1 MRTDKGKWRL
11 TSQSSFWQVCYSI
24 LILVFLTTCLKNTD
38 PFHFL
43 FSTGILKLWN
53 MMPNEIQVQTN
64 NFVEVSPASARVDM
78 NTNFQ
83 KCFKY
88 MIGLGVLLFI
98 LILVFSMTFMKDN
111 ETETLKQC
119 LPGHYKFPDCIRKS
133 INQPIWIFL
142 WS

>member
-1 MRTDKGKWRL
+1 MK
-11 TSQSSFWQVCYSI
+11 
-24 LILVFLTTCLKNTD
+24 
-38 PFHFL
+38 
-43 FSTGILKLWN
+43 
-53 MMPNEIQVQTN
+53 PNKIQVQTN

-98 LILVFSMTFMKDN
+98 LILVFSMTFMNND

-119 LPGHYKFPDCIRKS
+119 LPGHYKFPDCIRK
-133 INQPIWIFL
+133 
-142 WS
+142 